1 MNNQAKILTVLAS
14 PRVNGLTAQLLE
26 AAEKQLEDEGCEVVR
41 VNVSELQF
49 KACRACMKCRQS
61 GLCHMPFD
69 DAHKVD
75 QYLLECDGLIVATPT
90 YLGGLPGETKMLFDR
105 LVSALMDTS
114 RRNEMMP
121 NPRHIGKPIG
131 VIVTSSACW
140 PLNMMSR
147 ICDTSGTLRRI
158 FTPSGFEFVSTVR
171 LGNTKKILELK
182 PSDTR
187 RAEKMAHKVSAK
199 AQIYFARRQKFSK
212 FAK

>member
-26 AAEKQLEDEGCEVVR
+26 AAENRLQEEGAEILR
-41 VNVSELQF
+41 INVSELQF

-61 GLCHMPFD
+61 GMCHLSFD

-114 RRNEMMP
+114 GKNRMLP
-121 NPRHIGKPIG
+121 LPRHTGKPMG
-131 VIVTSSACW
+131 VIVTSSAQW
-140 PLNMMSR
+140 PFNVMSR

-158 FTPSGFEFVSTVR
+158 FTPSGFEPVSTVR
-171 LGNTKKILELK
+171 LGNTKKILALK
-182 PSDTR
+182 PADIG

>member
-1 MNNQAKILTVLAS
+1 MNRSKILTVLAS

-61 GLCHMPFD
+61 GMCHMPFD

-147 ICDTSGTLRRI
+147 VCDTSGTLRRI
-158 FTPSGFEFVSTVR
+158 LTPSGFEFVSTVR

-182 PSDTR
+182 PSETR